1 MRKIFIGFRP
11 LCAVFHPVMPAGQL
25 FYRAY
30 GCNKNIFLLTIP
42 ALVQDVINNGVLCG
56 AVYGN
61 LKVNARLFLTDMDG
75 LFFPVDVAEPQ
86 CPDVA
91 TSQTGVQRQQENCLI
106 PLVYKAVRL
115 IFQKVCFYL
124 FVNRSNDLVT
134 GLADFGQSIR
144 KGLAGCVTG
153 ICRKPQELFQDTQF
167 RLEPFQVPVLEPV
180 CLEIVQKVLVPYIG
194 KFCNT
199 YAFQI
204 KKKPAGYGTA
214 IYGGLSRETL
224 LRQYREDLERAE
236 RLGAQY
242 VVFHVSDVSME
253 ECFTYR
259 FSHSNDQVITAALEL
274 INELLTGKQWTFVF
288 LVENQWWPGFTF
300 TEPSQTQR
308 LLDGIH
314 YANKGIL
321 LDTGHLMNCCA
332 ELQNQA
338 EGAAYISAI
347 LDRHGSLCS
356 MIRGIH
362 FHQSLSGSY
371 VKSHTGRLPK
381 AWPASFEERFA
392 VNYAHVLQIDQ
403 HQPWTDAAILPVLER
418 IKPAWLTHELT
429 SRTRE
434 KRASAIAVQQALLQ
448 KKESAP

>member
-1 MRKIFIGFRP
+1 MIQSMSLP
-11 LCAVFHPVMPAGQL
+11 LYSGTLREYRDWADLQQEVQDLGCDGIEAIWGGEAVLEDLPAG
-25 FYRAY
+25 
-30 GCNKNIFLLTIP
+30 
-42 ALVQDVINNGVLCG
+42 LVQGYHLIFFHDWVDLWNGNWLALTEKYG
-56 AVYGN
+56 SLDQAAAVYG
-61 LKVNARLFLTDMDG
+61 G
-75 LFFPVDVAEPQ
+75 LD
-86 CPDVA
+86 
-91 TSQTGVQRQQENCLI
+91 
-106 PLVYKAVRL
+106 
-115 IFQKVCFYL
+115 
-124 FVNRSNDLVT
+124 
-134 GLADFGQSIR
+134 
-144 KGLAGCVTG
+144 
-153 ICRKPQELFQDTQF
+153 
-167 RLEPFQVPVLEPV
+167 
-180 CLEIVQKVLVPYIG
+180 
-194 KFCNT
+194 
-199 YAFQI
+199 
-204 KKKPAGYGTA
+204 
-214 IYGGLSRETL
+214 RETL
-224 LRQYREDLERAE
+224 LHQYREDLERAK

-259 FSHSNDQVITAALEL
+259 FSHNNDQVITAALEL
-274 INELLTGKQWTFVF
+274 INELLKGEQWPFAF

-338 EGAAYISAI
+338 EGAAYISTI

-356 MIRGIH
+356 MIRGVH
-362 FHQSLSGSY
+362 MHQSLSGAY
-371 VKSHTGRLPK
+371 VKSHTGRLPE

-403 HQPWTDAAILPVLER
+403 HQPWTDAAILPILER
-418 IKPAWLTHELT
+418 IEPAWLTHELT

-448 KKESAP
+448 RKESDP